1 MPYPCFHC
9 DVELVPG
16 AKFCHS
22 CGAPTFAA
30 GTPRTPGEA
39 TVGEQERVRIKKDV
53 KEAVRVPHSTR
64 MMQTVAVRTPAR
76 KVPLEPPMWQRV
88 ARAQI
93 WRKPYVW
100 VGVALLVVVV
110 GGKML
115 IEDIQDKARQQTEVY
130 QIVTRLTAT
139 CYKDSA
145 SQTLAR
151 ITKVQS
157 ASGGQMTLLD
167 SATLFELI
175 ARGASVPSG
184 DCSRIA
190 EALTRPDRFEALL
203 R

>member
-1 MPYPCFHC
+1 MH
-9 DVELVPG
+9 DVTV
-16 AKFCHS
+16 FDFS
-22 CGAPTFAA
+22 SRTAPVRIDAAHWIVAA
-30 GTPRTPGEA
+30 GDG
-39 TVGEQERVRIKKDV
+39 I
-53 KEAVRVPHSTR
+53 
-64 MMQTVAVRTPAR
+64 
-76 KVPLEPPMWQRV
+76 
-88 ARAQI
+88 
-93 WRKPYVW
+93 
-100 VGVALLVVVV
+100 
-110 GGKML
+110 
-115 IEDIQDKARQQTEVY
+115 IEVTEVY

-139 CYKDSA
+139 CYKDSR

-190 EALTRPDRFEALL
+190 EALTRPDRFEVLL

>member
-1 MPYPCFHC
+1 
-9 DVELVPG
+9 
-16 AKFCHS
+16 
-22 CGAPTFAA
+22 
-30 GTPRTPGEA
+30 
-39 TVGEQERVRIKKDV
+39 
-53 KEAVRVPHSTR
+53 
-64 MMQTVAVRTPAR
+64 
-76 KVPLEPPMWQRV
+76 
-88 ARAQI
+88 
-93 WRKPYVW
+93 
-100 VGVALLVVVV
+100 VVVV

-130 QIVTRLTAT
+130 KIVTRLTAT